1 MNSGLSNVEPAAF
14 RQIHVGRLTAMRN
27 RAGEIMSTGI
37 PQDME
42 PFVQRMVAGRRFL
55 SEQDVV
61 TEGLR
66 MLQAR
71 ETLREE
77 VAKGFASLD
86 SGKGVQAEQVY
97 SRAEKRIAE
106 IERGER

>member
-1 MNSGLSNVEPAAF
+1 
-14 RQIHVGRLTAMRN
+14 
-27 RAGEIMSTGI
+27 MSTGI
-37 PQDME
+37 PHDMQ

-66 MLQAR
+66 MLQSR

-86 SGKGVQAEQVY
+86 AGQGVPAEQAY
-97 SRAEKRIAE
+97 SRAERRIAE
-106 IERGER
+106 IERGGR